1 LDRLAKKLVS
11 KINQKL
17 YTLRKK
23 DFFRK
28 KKLARNSSNN
38 LQENVKGLIKRIWW
52 FEISVDAVPQLKE
65 KQREKQRG
73 GR

>member
-1 LDRLAKKLVS
+1 
-11 KINQKL
+11 
-17 YTLRKK
+17 
-23 DFFRK
+23 
-28 KKLARNSSNN
+28 
-38 LQENVKGLIKRIWW
+38 VKGLIKRIWW